1 MLPDNQPSS
10 NESFNFSSTAFPQGP
25 LGITNYEEFVGF
37 SYPVTSSDGE
47 VMDGNTSNTLFSSMP
62 WLDVGGNRNGTLDF
76 QVSPIGV
83 GRAGSH
89 KLEQH
94 LSRGPSQLPT
104 PAPTTARTVQSSQA
118 TSPSLQHIFTQ
129 YKNLEEAQTAGNGT
143 SDDVLGDMVDLLAQ
157 PDVWHGL
164 PGSSSDATQVLPH
177 DARDRI
183 VAAVQLLL
191 YRALQT
197 RSSPSPSNHGLFG
210 RFVVLPPSHVLVHF
224 VELYA
229 ARIDSIQPYL
239 GLAGSP
245 KISIKDILQVNMAD
259 VGVLLVILLITQ
271 GAMLTDHRESLIL
284 ADGLTEVCRVALND
298 VLESRSM
305 AQPMVGGSAL
315 QLLTLCAWSGKDSF
329 ASVSKT
335 RGTDNLRC
343 S

>member
-1 MLPDNQPSS
+1 MLPDHQPP
-10 NESFNFSSTAFPQGP
+10 NNGSFDFSSTAFPQGP
-25 LGITNYEEFVGF
+25 LDVTGYEEFIGL
-37 SYPVTSSDGE
+37 SYPIPSSDSE
-47 VMDGNTSNTLFSSMP
+47 VVDGNTSNTLFSSMP
-62 WLDVGGNRNGTLDF
+62 WLDVGGNQNGTLDS
-76 QVSPIGV
+76 QASPLGT
-83 GRAGSH
+83 GSAGSH
-89 KLEQH
+89 KLQQH
-94 LSRGPSQLPT
+94 VSRGPSQLPT
-104 PAPTTARTVQSSQA
+104 PAPTIARTIQSSQA
-118 TSPSLQHIFTQ
+118 TSPSLQNISTQ
-129 YKNLEEAQTAGNGT
+129 YKNLEEAHTMGNGT

-164 PGSSSDATQVLPH
+164 PGSSGDATQVLPH

-197 RSSPSPSNHGLFG
+197 RSSPSPSCHGLFG
-210 RFVVLPPSHVLVHF
+210 RIVVLPPSHVLVHF

-245 KISIKDILQVNMAD
+245 RISIKDILQVNMAD

-298 VLESRSM
+298 VLEIRSM

-315 QLLTLCAWSGKDSF
+315 QLLTLCVWSGKDSF
-329 ASVSKT
+329 ASVSKAQGAKNS
-335 RGTDNLRC
+335 RHN
-343 S
+343 